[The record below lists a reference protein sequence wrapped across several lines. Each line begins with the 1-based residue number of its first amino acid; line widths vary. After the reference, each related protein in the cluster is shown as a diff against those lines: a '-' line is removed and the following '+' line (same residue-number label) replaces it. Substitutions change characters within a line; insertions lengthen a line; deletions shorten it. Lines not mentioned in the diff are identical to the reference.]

1 MMRKTLEKKANEAD
15 ALIRYFEERG
25 RRVTGVTLDGKVI
38 HLNFGMEEEKYANP
52 ADLVRMDD

>member
-1 MMRKTLEKKANEAD
+1 MRKTLEKKAVEAD

-25 RRVTGVTLDGKVI
+25 RQVAGVTLDGKLI
-38 HLNFGMEEEKYANP
+38 HIDFALETQKSNNP

>member
-1 MMRKTLEKKANEAD
+1 MMRKTLEKRADEAD

-25 RRVTGVTLDGKVI
+25 RRVTGVTLDSKVI
-38 HLNFGMEEEKYANP
+38 HLDFEMQEQKSANP